1 MRGSMLSGFVVGAAI
16 VLVLGGAAWSLL
28 FGPQLM
34 PSGTTTR
41 MLGAPGL
48 ILSRQEQAGR
58 AIYDASCATC
68 HGGPTG
74 GSIADDPPRHNANG
88 HTWHHPDC
96 QLVRSILEG
105 GADKTRPLAMPA
117 FQDKLSYE
125 QIDAVLSYIKLM
137 WTPEQRSVQA
147 QITREMCLP

>member
-1 MRGSMLSGFVVGAAI
+1 MLSGFVVGAA
-16 VLVLGGAAWSLL
+16 VVPRPGGA
-28 FGPQLM
+28 G
-34 PSGTTTR
+34 
-41 MLGAPGL
+41 
-48 ILSRQEQAGR
+48 GR
-58 AIYDASCATC
+58 PPAA
-68 HGGPTG
+68 
-74 GSIADDPPRHNANG
+74 PPRHNANG

-147 QITREMCLP
+147 QITPEMCLP